1 MSRLCTSGRVGATHT
16 SAVQACKFR
25 DEYDVFKMAGAEVV
39 GVSGDKPE
47 CVSMYI
53 IIACD
58 PS

>member
-1 MSRLCTSGRVGATHT
+1 M
-16 SAVQACKFR
+16 QACKFR

-47 CVSMYI
+47 CVSMCLF
-53 IIACD
+53 IAYN

>member
-1 MSRLCTSGRVGATHT
+1 MDT

-25 DEYDVFKMAGAEVV
+25 DEYDVFKKAGAEVV

-47 CVSMYI
+47 CVSVCMFITYY
-53 IIACD
+53 